1 MKSQKQSVLDS
12 IMVVKG
18 ELSKNLT
25 KEEIKQVSEIIL
37 SEIESGECRF
47 DSFDKYN
54 TLELRFSYVKGMVSN
69 WLRKSKELNN
79 GEKYTPTYRK
89 GPQKS
94 ETLKALELLSE
105 KYPDN
110 EEVQTALKAQ
120 QAKESESKVKKP
132 SINVEALPEHLRKFV
147 S

>member
-18 ELSKNLT
+18 SLSKNLT

-54 TLELRFSYVKGMVSN
+54 TLELRFKYVKGMVNN

-110 EEVQTALKAQ
+110 EEVQTALESER
-120 QAKESESKVKKP
+120 AKESENKVKKP
-132 SINVEALPEHLRKFV
+132 TINVDALPEHLRKFV

>member
-18 ELSKNLT
+18 SLTKDLT
-25 KEEIKQVSEIIL
+25 KEEFKQVSELVL
-37 SEIESGECRF
+37 SEIEDGSCRF
-47 DSFDKYN
+47 DGFDKYN
-54 TLELRFSYVKGMVSN
+54 TLELRFSYVKGMVNN

-79 GEKYTPTYRK
+79 GEKYIPTYRK

-110 EEVQTALKAQ
+110 EEVQKAL
-120 QAKESESKVKKP
+120 ESERAKVNENKVKKP
-132 SINVEALPEHLRKFV
+132 TINVEALPEHLRKFV